1 LNDLSGEETR
11 QQWRRQ
17 QQQQRRRRWRHQW
30 FASSTC
36 TTATNRALQPELK
49 ESKIIQIFSAKW
61 ASVTGL
67 GWGGSHRASIRSSS
81 TGDGCDSVTLCD
93 QVVLILRLLW
103 NCKSVIGMLTSGL
116 PNFTRGQSSHVCF
129 QPFHR
134 CVYSPPPRINLFLHA
149 AEAAAESIIS
159 FICQM
164 HGGWCVWM
172 YGGWKIQ
179 FSLPSPSSL
188 LVVFNTS
195 TCANLRPCV
204 APLRCIGRCDGSCR
218 QTLPCKLL
226 SPSLVCV
233 ALGGE
238 AAAAGHSHPTFVVV
252 WNFLLMIVHRPGG
265 PAAKMELITAFE

>member
-1 LNDLSGEETR
+1 M
-11 QQWRRQ
+11 
-17 QQQQRRRRWRHQW
+17 
-30 FASSTC
+30 
-36 TTATNRALQPELK
+36 
-49 ESKIIQIFSAKW
+49 
-61 ASVTGL
+61 
-67 GWGGSHRASIRSSS
+67 
-81 TGDGCDSVTLCD
+81 
-93 QVVLILRLLW
+93 VLILRLLW

-116 PNFTRGQSSHVCF
+116 PNFTRGQSSHVGFSTVSSLC
-129 QPFHR
+129 
-134 CVYSPPPRINLFLHA
+134 LFPTAPHQFVFARSRSGSRVNHLSNA
-149 AEAAAESIIS
+149 WWMV
-159 FICQM
+159 C
-164 HGGWCVWM
+164 M

-179 FSLPSPSSL
+179 FSLPSPPSL